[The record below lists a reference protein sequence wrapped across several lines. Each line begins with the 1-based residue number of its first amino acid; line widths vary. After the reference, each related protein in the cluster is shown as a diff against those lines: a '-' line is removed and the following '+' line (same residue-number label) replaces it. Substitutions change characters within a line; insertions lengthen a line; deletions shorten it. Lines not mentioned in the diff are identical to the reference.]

1 MAGQNVSGWSQDALG
16 VWHEDEVAA
25 ESEVTG
31 VSDVAEW
38 RDRQGSGA
46 EAHGYAL
53 PSAIGMP
60 ISGLPRT
67 DLDDLDDP
75 AALALVVPEV
85 VVPEHATCLGALLNG
100 GMSCSPHF
108 VPGKVHFQNNE
119 VLTLTLT
126 LALTLTLTLILI
138 LTLWDPNS
146 NKVHFQNKFCGNCRS
161 TVFLVPLARVRA
173 VGAEQA
179 SHHALHRTIVHC
191 IWMVYYI
198 VHLNE
203 WPIVH
208 TSEQAECFV
217 NNRRNGFWNQAT
229 ASMGGGQYRII
240 NNARDCFGPR
250 LALFRNQPPQLPWS
264 VPSETEEI
272 EPSPPDRSSPHR
284 QIDPALTPR

>member
-126 LALTLTLTLILI
+126 LALTLTLTLIPT
-138 LTLWDPNS
+138 LTL
-146 NKVHFQNKFCGNCRS
+146 
-161 TVFLVPLARVRA
+161 
-173 VGAEQA
+173 
-179 SHHALHRTIVHC
+179 
-191 IWMVYYI
+191 
-198 VHLNE
+198 
-203 WPIVH
+203 
-208 TSEQAECFV
+208 
-217 NNRRNGFWNQAT
+217 
-229 ASMGGGQYRII
+229 
-240 NNARDCFGPR
+240 
-250 LALFRNQPPQLPWS
+250 
-264 VPSETEEI
+264 
-272 EPSPPDRSSPHR
+272 
-284 QIDPALTPR
+284 

>member
-1 MAGQNVSGWSQDALG
+1 MVFRVFVPTASTIFDRYEVLLAELIKHHGCLQQSSPHLAARHALMAGQNVSGWSQDALG

-126 LALTLTLTLILI
+126 LALTLTLTLIP
-138 LTLWDPNS
+138 TL
-146 NKVHFQNKFCGNCRS
+146 
-161 TVFLVPLARVRA
+161 PL
-173 VGAEQA
+173 
-179 SHHALHRTIVHC
+179 
-191 IWMVYYI
+191 
-198 VHLNE
+198 
-203 WPIVH
+203 
-208 TSEQAECFV
+208 
-217 NNRRNGFWNQAT
+217 
-229 ASMGGGQYRII
+229 
-240 NNARDCFGPR
+240 
-250 LALFRNQPPQLPWS
+250 
-264 VPSETEEI
+264 
-272 EPSPPDRSSPHR
+272 
-284 QIDPALTPR
+284 